1 MSAIDPG
8 LSSDA
13 ERLRRLQA
21 LDELLPTLA
30 GVLDI
35 REVFDR
41 ISHISQ
47 RVLPHD
53 MIALPLISD
62 DKQSVIV
69 YAAYDATSQTPQ
81 YPRTVPMTDRHRERL
96 FAGWDHNI
104 FDDLQD
110 DPIER
115 ETPPAKAGMRSLMR
129 LAIRLQGET
138 VGVLDFG
145 SRTSHLYSQAD
156 VLIGRRIAD
165 HLSVALSHQRLA
177 EQSRRAA
184 MLQERTS
191 NLEML
196 DGLLSAV
203 TGVLDIREIF
213 DRVSEIAG
221 RVVTH
226 DAMGLAVITDD
237 RDHIIVYATTGL
249 GQINETGIVPIH
261 ESMKRMLD
269 SDWEFDIV
277 DDLRVEPRGLGPER
291 LAALGFCA
299 VLRAPIRLEGRTA
312 AMLSFFSRTAGFFKP
327 ADAQIARRIAGHV
340 TLLMSHQRMA
350 EQSKRTAALQER
362 EANLEMLDG
371 LLSTLAGALDIRDV
385 FEHISAIAAKV
396 LPHDMCA
403 LPLLTEDRNVSRI
416 GA

>member
-21 LDELLPTLA
+21 LDDLLPTLA

-35 REVFDR
+35 RDVFDR

-81 YPRTVPMTDRHRERL
+81 YPRTIPITDRHRERL

-104 FDDLQD
+104 FDDVQD

-129 LAIRLQGET
+129 LAIKLQGET

-145 SRTSHLYSQAD
+145 SRTPNLYSSAD

-177 EQSRRAA
+177 DESRRAA
-184 MLQERTS
+184 MLQERTATFE
-191 NLEML
+191 LL

-203 TGVLDIREIF
+203 TDVLDIREIF

-221 RVVTH
+221 RLLTH
-226 DAMGLAVITDD
+226 DAMGIPIVTDD
-237 RDHIIVYATTGL
+237 REHMLIYATKGL
-249 GQINETGIVPIH
+249 EVSDLGIIPIH
-261 ESMKRMLD
+261 ESMKPLING
-269 SDWEFDIV
+269 DWEYDIV
-277 DDLRVEPRGLGPER
+277 DDL
-291 LAALGFCA
+291 
-299 VLRAPIRLEGRTA
+299 
-312 AMLSFFSRTAGFFKP
+312 
-327 ADAQIARRIAGHV
+327 
-340 TLLMSHQRMA
+340 
-350 EQSKRTAALQER
+350 
-362 EANLEMLDG
+362 
-371 LLSTLAGALDIRDV
+371 
-385 FEHISAIAAKV
+385 
-396 LPHDMCA
+396 
-403 LPLLTEDRNVSRI
+403 
-416 GA
+416 